1 MAARLVSWGEL
12 EFGGLNQQFLYLK
25 DSVQDA
31 GVVGGHGI
39 VLTILCLPHECA
51 EHLAG
56 GCKLEYHREQA
67 GVATNL
73 LMWLTNK

>member
-1 MAARLVSWGEL
+1 MAARLVSQGEL
-12 EFGGLNQQFLYLK
+12 EVGGPNQQFLYLR

-56 GCKLEYHREQA
+56 GLQIRIAQGTSRSGH
-67 GVATNL
+67 
-73 LMWLTNK
+73 